1 MVYALLKK
9 YRNKQC
15 YGHEEEQILVTLLVT
30 RACHRYVKNLGITH
44 KFPWFPWISQQGLQ
58 LFNRRVGGNCSL
70 MYVKHF

>member
-9 YRNKQC
+9 YRNKQY

-44 KFPWFPWISQQGLQ
+44 KFPWFP
-58 LFNRRVGGNCSL
+58 
-70 MYVKHF
+70 